1 MEFLVAVSQNN
12 IEIARQLI
20 QSGIDVN
27 SPIIWNAKDTY
38 TPVIPPNIVSQPEL
52 LTKLQSDQE
61 YQTRP
66 LNIAVFGGHIDMV
79 RLLLSA
85 GADINT
91 KDGRGRTALICAIYG
106 LDLDASN
113 INTSNLHLIS
123 QTHEN
128 HYDIMKNVLLRHP
141 NLYVSTL
148 DSPQYEIKGITPL
161 CLASYLGKENIIQLL
176 LDDGRIDVD
185 GTDSKNASALMY
197 AARDGNLPIVQMLL
211 SYDASPDITDSH
223 GWSAIQ
229 YAEKNPEI
237 VQLCEQSLRRKR
249 PDITIFHT
257 PVNPIARYP
266 VSYSKLSTLISSLPQ
281 YQSSLSHLEF
291 DTIQDIDLM
300 NPITAPIVQIVQTAF
315 LHAIKSHDYVSLQTL
330 LLWAPPIKQNNNS
343 NHYGHS
349 SSSGA
354 LLVNYHDPKTGLTC
368 IHHAMRAKPL
378 PSLDTLTMLYQAGAD
393 INAQT
398 YYGRTALHHL
408 ARIGV
413 DKDGKSWG
421 IQKSSTKNQNQQTRL
436 RANSSS
442 SSAPPT
448 MPTHYEENEDVV
460 LDQQNHQNQNSQMK
474 QPPSTPASATF
485 GNRLSVQ
492 SSVSHRSNNS
502 DGSNSNNNNNNNSS
516 GNGNPSRSS
525 MVDVLSDPLTK
536 SILATPTVP
545 AHLALCASLL
555 IRLGALVNIADPTG
569 NTPLHFAAEFG
580 AVPEV
585 LEVLILE
592 GNADL
597 HLKNKKQLSPLD
609 VCKSEEIKKTMLAFE
624 QERKSSYRTKSTVS
638 YVSGANIKPFDTAS
652 DYRNSLTRSA
662 SRSTVPYPLNS
673 NNNNNHVDNQQ
684 SKAAYEPSVILPTS
698 ISEVAANRTK
708 ENKKKGDILDQIDS
722 DFESILKAF
731 FHYQTNYAVSIER
744 ALEFITVTFHQIQES
759 SNPTNNNVVHLEK
772 TIVQL
777 RFKLREAHDMFDQAE
792 QRAEKVMLYYREELE
807 QVEQLHQADSDLLY
821 LQEEKVTKLFDVF
834 ERIDSRFCQLE
845 MDQDELIHKI
855 EKLQKVITRHYQRFN
870 NNHDQQ
876 NNNNIDIQLCLTNVL
891 QSLTILTAIPTND
904 SALYLRED
912 RLRLYRDLEQV
923 VDLISSYLPS
933 SDSDES
939 SALQEKWNQVK
950 DLLTKQP
957 KENKENNEDKN
968 NNDNN
973 DNNNNNNN
981 NNDSNNNNPSKSSS
995 HWQRQLTTASLY
1007 HPSTTTKK
1015 NHNTTTLRTLN
1026 ELELS
1031 FDILSANLSEIQKD
1045 IDDNAE
1051 QTNDIMDSKKRMYD
1065 VCLALEK
1072 ELEQFK
1078 NVNNNSN
1085 TTENNNSERTE
1096 EVVRNELDQ
1105 VMQCTKTLFDRQAA
1119 LDQDIAELKKEYLN
1133 VEKQLEKANDELRQV
1148 RPPLLLQGLLERL
1161 ETDDTTVIRVE
1172 KDWQE
1177 DPNLVSA
1184 VEDTVNNKNNNGTDH
1199 HELNKLDE
1207 ESDTTLSS
1215 SSSEIMGSNHNEG
1228 EYASILHTIKET
1240 FNSSLA
1246 TKCLI
1251 ARLDAS
1257 LYSLKVLATYQ
1268 ISKSRQ
1274 ALLEVQGSLT
1284 QANADVTDAKKLL
1297 QEIYDEAADVAQ
1309 QVYAFKT
1316 EVETIIQHRKE
1327 EVVKVWEVVDE
1338 VSVAIDNNELIS
1350 SSKTTTSSIAGS
1362 SSSSS
1367 SSSTAVDQQVV
1378 DENGNPMITNV
1389 QQALPP
1395 HLIDKSSDDNNND
1408 NDDQERYQLILRELE
1423 RFHVI
1428 HENLQDAIEDLKRE
1442 QTDIGQRIRQV
1453 ATTLIEPQV
1462 EKLVGQGHQSLLS
1475 ISDYLAEL
1483 MDGIRIHD
1491 LGINMDDKSI
1501 GSTVISTNGTNTRVS
1516 RLTNL
1521 GNDTNK
1527 LSQHRIS
1534 LTSTKSTTL
1543 SSTRPSIIE
1552 QSKRLSMAMSIRTS
1566 DRKRMSMISSSSL
1579 SSLSS
1584 YQQERMLSRASNLS
1598 SVISRQRPTHQ

>member
-1 MEFLVAVSQNN
+1 
-12 IEIARQLI
+12 
-20 QSGIDVN
+20 
-27 SPIIWNAKDTY
+27 
-38 TPVIPPNIVSQPEL
+38 
-52 LTKLQSDQE
+52 
-61 YQTRP
+61 
-66 LNIAVFGGHIDMV
+66 MV

-123 QTHEN
+123 QTHES
-128 HYDIMKNVLLRHP
+128 HYDIMKSVLLRHP

-161 CLASYLGKENIIQLL
+161 CLASYLGKSDIIQLL

-223 GWSAIQ
+223 GWSSIQ

-237 VQLCEQSLRRKR
+237 VQLCEQALRRKR
-249 PDITIFHT
+249 PDITMFHT

-330 LLWAPPIKQNNNS
+330 LLWSPPIKNNDNNNS
-343 NHYGHS
+343 T
-349 SSSGA
+349 GA

-413 DKDGKSWG
+413 EKDGKSWG
-421 IQKSSTKNQNQQTRL
+421 IQKSATKGQQQQQSRL

-448 MPTHYEENEDVV
+448 MPTHYEESEDTHS
-460 LDQQNHQNQNSQMK
+460 DQNNINNSNNNNNNNNNNSITNK
-474 QPPSTPASATF
+474 LPSTPASATF
-485 GNRLSVQ
+485 GNRLSIQ
-492 SSVSHRSNNS
+492 SALSNKSNNS
-502 DGSNSNNNNNNNSS
+502 DGGSGGGGSS
-516 GNGNPSRSS
+516 SNPSRSS
-525 MVDVLSDPLTK
+525 MVDVLKDPLTK
-536 SILATPTVP
+536 SILAAPTVQ

-597 HLKNKKQLSPLD
+597 HLKNKKQLTPLD
-609 VCKSEEIKKTMLAFE
+609 VCKTEEVKKTMLALE
-624 QERKSSYRTKSTVS
+624 QDRKSSTRTKSTVS
-638 YVSGANIKPFDTAS
+638 YVSGANIRPFDTAS

-662 SRSTVPYPLNS
+662 SRSTVPYM
-673 NNNNNHVDNQQ
+673 NNMDNQQ
-684 SKAAYEPSVILPTS
+684 SKAYEPSIMIPTS
-698 ISEVAANRTK
+698 ISEIAATRTK

-731 FHYQTNYAVSIER
+731 FHYQTSYAVSIER

-759 SNPTNNNVVHLEK
+759 NVVGGNIVHLER

-777 RFKLREAHDMFDQAE
+777 RFKLREAHDMFDQADK
-792 QRAEKVMLYYREELE
+792 RAEKVMLYYREELE
-807 QVEQLHQADSDLLY
+807 QVEQLHQADTDLLY

-845 MDQDELIHKI
+845 MDQDELINKI
-855 EKLQKVITRHYQRFN
+855 EKVQKVVTKHYQRIGGD
-870 NNHDQQ
+870 HHTTTTTDQQ
-876 NNNNIDIQLCLTNVL
+876 KENNDNNIDVQLCLTNVL
-891 QSLTILTAIPTND
+891 QSLAILTAIPTND

-923 VDLISSYLPS
+923 VELISTHLP
-933 SDSDES
+933 SDSDGLS
-939 SALQEKWNQVK
+939 TLNEKWGQVK
-950 DLLTKQP
+950 ELLTKQP
-957 KENKENNEDKN
+957 KEKNNHDNKNETN
-968 NNDNN
+968 NNDDNTDINN
-973 DNNNNNNN
+973 M
-981 NNDSNNNNPSKSSS
+981 STLSKPST

-1007 HPSTTTKK
+1007 HSSTTNN
-1015 NHNTTTLRTLN
+1015 NHNNQDNTLRTLN

-1031 FDILSANLSEIQKD
+1031 FDILSANLCEIQKD
-1045 IDDNAE
+1045 IDDSAE
-1051 QTNDIMDSKKRMYD
+1051 QTNEIMDGKKKCMINND
-1065 VCLALEK
+1065 
-1072 ELEQFK
+1072 
-1078 NVNNNSN
+1078 NNN
-1085 TTENNNSERTE
+1085 TTTIEDSIERTE
-1096 EVVRNELDQ
+1096 EIVRNELDQ
-1105 VMQCTKTLFDRQAA
+1105 VMQCTKALFDRQTA
-1119 LDQDIAELKKEYLN
+1119 LDNDIAELKKEYLE
-1133 VEKQLEKANDELRQV
+1133 VEKKLDQVKVELRLV

-1161 ETDDTTVIRVE
+1161 ETDESTVVRIE

-1177 DPNLVSA
+1177 DPNLVSTIE
-1184 VEDTVNNKNNNGTDH
+1184 EDPTKNDH
-1199 HELNKLDE
+1199 HHHHHHHDLHKLDE
-1207 ESDTTLSS
+1207 ESDTTFSS
-1215 SSSEIMGSNHNEG
+1215 SSSEIMGMTTNHHLQQHDNNNNNNG
-1228 EYASILHTIKET
+1228 EYASIIHSLKDA
-1240 FNSSLA
+1240 FNTPLA

-1257 LYSLKVLATYQ
+1257 LYSLKVLASYQ

-1274 ALLEVQGSLT
+1274 ELVEVQASLT
-1284 QANADVTDAKKLL
+1284 QANADVADAKKLL
-1297 QEIYDEAADVAQ
+1297 QELYDEAAEVAQ

-1316 EVETIIQHRKE
+1316 EVEMIIQHRKE

-1338 VSVAIDNNELIS
+1338 VSVAIDNNDLIS
-1350 SSKTTTSSIAGS
+1350 SDYRQQQQS
-1362 SSSSS
+1362 SSPP
-1367 SSSTAVDQQVV
+1367 STEQAL
-1378 DENGNPMITNV
+1378 DENGNPILPSSSS
-1389 QQALPP
+1389 ALPP
-1395 HLIDKSSDDNNND
+1395 HLMDKSEDD
-1408 NDDQERYQLILRELE
+1408 NDDQERHQWILRELE

-1442 QTDIGQRIRQV
+1442 EADIGQRVRQV
-1453 ATTLIEPQV
+1453 ASTLIEPQV
-1462 EKLVGQGHQSLLS
+1462 EKLVGQSDQSLLS

-1491 LGINMDDKSI
+1491 LGINMEEEST
-1501 GSTVISTNGTNTRVS
+1501 GSSVISTNGTNTRLS
-1516 RLTNL
+1516 RLTSL

-1527 LSQHRIS
+1527 LSQQRIS
-1534 LTSTKSTTL
+1534 LTSTRSTSL
-1543 SSTRPSIIE
+1543 SARPSIIE
-1552 QSKRLSMAMSIRTS
+1552 QSKRLSMAMSIRTP
-1566 DRKRMSMISSSSL
+1566 DKKRMSMISSSSL

-1598 SVISRQRPTHQ
+1598 SIISRHRPSQQ